1 MVESKSKVNA
11 SAKVTDA
18 VIELSRQAA
27 GILRDGHDGHI
38 MVNAYGVFSDR
49 HKRRNELL
57 DARTAIDKALAL
69 IDAAPWPSD
78 ADYDNI

>member
-11 SAKVTDA
+11 SAKVRDA

-49 HKRRNELL
+49 HKRHLGIIYLRQ
-57 DARTAIDKALAL
+57 ALEQ
-69 IDAAPWPSD
+69 I
-78 ADYDNI
+78 

>member
-49 HKRRNELL
+49 HKRRN
-57 DARTAIDKALAL
+57 DWMLAL
-69 IDAAPWPSD
+69 PLTRRSH
-78 ADYDNI
+78 

>member
-27 GILRDGHDGHI
+27 GILRDGHDGH
-38 MVNAYGVFSDR
+38 MALWRCYRRFS
-49 HKRRNELL
+49 LL
-57 DARTAIDKALAL
+57 SLFQ
-69 IDAAPWPSD
+69 
-78 ADYDNI
+78 